1 MARLGHV
8 DERTAWAAIVAR
20 DARLDGRF
28 VYAVRTTGVVCR
40 PSCASRRPLRENV
53 EFFPD
58 VEAAVR
64 AGYRSCAR
72 CGAAPIAPGGA
83 VERAVGFLEAHLD
96 ERVTLG
102 VLAAAVGLSP
112 SHLQRA
118 FTRALGLSPPAF
130 LRQRR
135 LERWKA
141 RVRGGASVGEA
152 TYAAGF
158 GSSRA
163 LYEGARAGLGMTP
176 AAYRRGGRGERIRY
190 AIAATDLGRLL
201 VAATERGV
209 CAVELGEEDAALAA
223 ALGREFPGAYLV
235 RDDGAVEAWTREV
248 VAATSGAGA
257 PLPLDLR
264 GTAFQLRVWRALRDI
279 PRGET
284 RSYGEVA
291 ARIGRPTA
299 ARAVAR
305 ACAANRV
312 ALLVPCHRVVR
323 GTGDA
328 GGYRWGA
335 ARKERLLAAE
345 HEQKV
350 GDAASAP
357 PVRSRPPA
365 MASSKTRG

>member
-1 MARLGHV
+1 METGRI

-28 VYAVRTTGVVCR
+28 VYAVRTTGVACR

-53 EFFPD
+53 EIFPD
-58 VEAAVR
+58 VEGAMR
-64 AGYRSCAR
+64 AGYRRCAR
-72 CGAAPIAPGGA
+72 CGAAPVAGGGA
-83 VERAVGFLEAHLD
+83 IERAVVFLEAHLD
-96 ERVTLG
+96 EGVTLG

-118 FTRALGLSPPAF
+118 FTRALGVSPRAF
-130 LRQRR
+130 VQQRR

-141 RVRGGASVGEA
+141 RVRGGESVGQA

-163 LYEGARAGLGMTP
+163 LYESARAGLGMTP
-176 AAYRRGGRGERIRY
+176 AAYRSGGRGERIQY
-190 AIAATDLGRLL
+190 AIVPTDVGRLL
-201 VAATERGV
+201 VAATARGV
-209 CAVELGEEDAALAA
+209 CAVELGEDDATLAA
-223 ALGREFPGAYLV
+223 ALGRELPGADLV
-235 RDDGAVEAWTREV
+235 RDDGAVQAWTREV
-248 VAATSGAGA
+248 VAAMAGA
-257 PLPLDLR
+257 RAPVPLDLR
-264 GTAFQLRVWRALRDI
+264 GTAFQLRVWRALQEI

-284 RSYGEVA
+284 RSYAEVA
-291 ARIGRPTA
+291 ALIGRPSA

-328 GGYRWGA
+328 GGYRWGP

-345 HEQKV
+345 REQPQ
-350 GDAASAP
+350 GDTASAP
-357 PVRSRPPA
+357 SARSRTPH
-365 MASSKTRG
+365 R